1 MEEQASNNNLHNN
14 DSPLQALTEFVNSFA
29 AIAPKM
35 EWVQPARTGPIPID
49 FNLIEQ
55 SATILVTYES
65 HRTLRDTIDCREDPN
80 DLDPHTIDLYDLEE
94 VDREFEGSGD
104 WISNAYVTSKNYNDL
119 WKNYR
124 TLWEQAT
131 RIKTAFYKMAN
142 EWNIVDDI
150 IQEYLSNVEETVEGG
165 EA

>member
-65 HRTLRDTIDCREDPN
+65 HRSLQDTINCGEDP
-80 DLDPHTIDLYDLEE
+80 DDFDPHNVDLYDLEE
-94 VDREFEGSGD
+94 VDREIEGSGD
-104 WISNAYVTSKNYNDL
+104 WMSSAYVTKKNYMDVCQR
-119 WKNYR
+119 YR
-124 TLWEQAT
+124 ELWEKAT
-131 RIKTAFYKMAN
+131 RIKTAFYKIQ
-142 EWNIVDDI
+142 WRLIGDI
-150 IQEYLSNVEETVEGG
+150 LLEIDARNEGG

>member
-14 DSPLQALTEFVNSFA
+14 DSPMQALTEFVNSFEGA
-29 AIAPKM
+29 APQM

-49 FNLIEQ
+49 FDLIEQ
-55 SATILVTYES
+55 SSTIIVTYES
-65 HRTLRDTIDCREDPN
+65 YRSLQETIDCGEDPS
-80 DLDPHTIDLYDLEE
+80 DFQPYDMQVDELEE
-94 VDREFEGSGD
+94 IEREVEGSGG
-104 WISNAYVTSKNYNDL
+104 WTSTAYVNKKDYTDL
-119 WKNYR
+119 WQNYR

-142 EWNIVDDI
+142 DWSVVGDI
-150 IQEYLSNVEETVEGG
+150 IQDRDTRNKGG